1 MKETGAVLGVGES
14 RVSQI
19 HSLALLRLRSRLQEV
34 LGGRQM
40 PPHLTEAAVRTALEG
55 VWKKY

>member
-19 HSLALLRLRSRLQEV
+19 HSLALLRLRTRLQT
-34 LGGRQM
+34 LLAGRKI
-40 PPHLTEAAVRTALEG
+40 PPHLAGQAVRTALEG
-55 VWKKY
+55 AWKRY